1 METCGSVDVILNT
14 FLMSLAILFH
24 FLCAQHVSD
33 INISSEFSAS
43 SPGHY
48 IPEERA
54 PTATVETVMRRRSSA
69 PVGSKFSNMRFSS
82 SFPSHSVPTERNL
95 LAPY

>member
-1 METCGSVDVILNT
+1 MKKCGEVDVKLNA
-14 FLMSLAILFH
+14 FLTST
-24 FLCAQHVSD
+24 QHVS
-33 INISSEFSAS
+33 ELSAS

-54 PTATVETVMRRRSSA
+54 PTVSVETVIKGRFSA
-69 PVGSKFSNMRFSS
+69 PVGSKFSNRRSPSS
-82 SFPSHSVPTERNL
+82 LPSHSGPIERNL